1 MIQEKLNALRPYVT
15 GIRFVK
21 DLPVVDMLINE
32 GWDMFESDSVSYKPS
47 NNNKN
52 YFMLFPKNP
61 KDVLDVVISHAAH
74 VINVNVEKE
83 NKLVLL
89 RAKIEE
95 LKSLFT
101 DKPLKELEKLKFVF
115 ESISE
120 PTLEDISKNVPNMGR
135 HVNGNNQPNINKIEL
150 PPKNEVKKEL
160 EKEEGK

>member
-1 MIQEKLNALRPYVT
+1 MIQEKLNSLRPYVT
-15 GIRFVK
+15 GLRFVK

-32 GWDMFESDSVSYKPS
+32 GWDMFESDSVSYKLS
-47 NNNKN
+47 NSNKN

-61 KDVLDVVISHAAH
+61 KDVLDVVITHAEH

-95 LKSLFT
+95 LKTLFS
-101 DKPLKELEKLKFVF
+101 DKPLKDLEKLKFVF

-120 PTLEDISKNVPNMGR
+120 PTLEDISKNIPNAGR
-135 HVNGNNQPNINKIEL
+135 HTTGNLQPSINKIEL
-150 PPKNEVKKEL
+150 PPKDDVKKEL
-160 EKEEGK
+160 EKEEN